1 MAQHNLGVV
10 GPKTLQGTIGQGGT
24 ADKENEHFKVTFEL
38 AAAICCR
45 PSLPPFAAGHYRRWS
60 HCWVTGRDHN
70 AATSLHTE
78 EALLC

>member
-38 AAAICCR
+38 ASSQLLPPLAAAICCR
-45 PSLPPFAAGHYRRWS
+45 PL
-60 HCWVTGRDHN
+60 
-70 AATSLHTE
+70 
-78 EALLC
+78 